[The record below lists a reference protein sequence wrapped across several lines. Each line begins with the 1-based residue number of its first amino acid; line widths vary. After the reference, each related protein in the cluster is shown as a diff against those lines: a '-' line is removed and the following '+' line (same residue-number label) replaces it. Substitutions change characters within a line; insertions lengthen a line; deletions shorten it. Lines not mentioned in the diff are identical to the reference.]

1 MLILS
6 TILSNV
12 SIPGLTKWKNAEDCQ
27 EIKKI
32 YFKTR
37 RKINIYLYNMLADR
51 LFVWLLLFAQCHM
64 CHDHMVHKSPATY
77 QLLAP
82 AKKPEIKPQK
92 LTKDIQKKHIS
103 WTKTEHAPET

>member
-12 SIPGLTKWKNAEDCQ
+12 SIPGYFFIFFKCQ
-27 EIKKI
+27 RLPRNKKTE
-32 YFKTR
+32 KKR
-37 RKINIYLYNMLADR
+37 RKTNIYLHNMLEDR
-51 LFVWLLLFAQCHM
+51 LFVWLLLIAQCHM
-64 CHDHMVHKSPATY
+64 CHDHMVHKSPTSY

-82 AKKPEIKPQK
+82 AKNPEIKPQK

-103 WTKTEHAPET
+103 